1 MQFSNFVAAS
11 LLALA
16 GSVASQVVVTVTN
29 TVTIVTVTGE
39 LNVSTLSFL
48 NNDCFAVTPL
58 TTSTS
63 TIIVTVSGKP
73 PTTSKSTSTSTRT
86 VTVTAT
92 PPATTAAASCPLG
105 EGGSCGLWNPAPNG
119 CRSCGSG
126 LTCRSIQWSSSR
138 CEVIPRTVAIFTST
152 FWDGA

>member
-1 MQFSNFVAAS
+1 MQFSKTVIAS

-16 GSVASQVVVTVTN
+16 GSVTSQVVVTVTSMGSTSKHEVEICIADSFLG
-29 TVTIVTVTGE
+29 TVTIVTVT
-39 LNVSTLSFL
+39 
-48 NNDCFAVTPL
+48 VTPL

-63 TIIVTVSGKP
+63 TVIVTVSGKP
-73 PTTSKSTSTSTRT
+73 PKTSKSTSTSTRT

-126 LTCRSIQWSSSR
+126 LTCRSIQCKYNPSAIESL
-138 CEVIPRTVAIFTST
+138 RTPITK
-152 FWDGA
+152 

>member
-1 MQFSNFVAAS
+1 MHFSKIVIAS

-16 GSVASQVVVTVTN
+16 SSVTSQVVVTVTN
-29 TVTIVTVTGE
+29 TVTIVTVT
-39 LNVSTLSFL
+39 
-48 NNDCFAVTPL
+48 VTPL
-58 TTSTS
+58 STSTS
-63 TIIVTVSGKP
+63 TVIVTVSGKP

-86 VTVTAT
+86 ITVTAT

-152 FWDGA
+152 YWDGA